1 MALKRF
7 ISVAAQKL
15 NQSLKETDPEFTRIL
30 ELEKQ
35 RQKSSIVLIAS
46 ENFTSTAVLETVG
59 SVMTNKYS
67 EGYPGARYYGGN
79 EFIDMAENL
88 CRDRALQAFRLNPSE
103 WGVNVQPLSGSPC
116 NFYVYTA
123 LLGPHERMMALD
135 LPHGGHL
142 SHGFRTDLRKVSA
155 TSIYFES
162 LPYRVDENTGIVDYD
177 RLEANAKLY
186 RPKLIVG
193 GGSAYSRDFDYER
206 MRKICNEVNAVFMYD
221 MAHTSGIVA
230 ADVGLK
236 DPFKYADIVTTTTH
250 KSLRGPRGAM
260 IFYRKGYKKD
270 KKGQDV
276 LLDFESKIDSAV
288 FPGHQGGPHNHTI
301 SALAVALKLATQP
314 EYKEYQA
321 QVLKN
326 AKSFVKD
333 LQGLGFS
340 IVTGGTDNHLML
352 VDLRNQGIDG
362 ARLERTLE
370 LINIASNKNTIP
382 SDKSALTPS
391 GIRFGTPAMTSRGF
405 IEKDFKVVADFILK
419 AANIAKEVKAQNPN
433 AKLPEFT
440 QELKSHQNLSKYKK
454 EVEDF
459 ASSFPTIGF

>member
-7 ISVAAQKL
+7 ISVASQKL
-15 NQSLKETDPEFTRIL
+15 NLSLKETDPEFIRIL

-35 RQKSSIVLIAS
+35 RQKTSIVLIAS
-46 ENFTSTAVLETVG
+46 ENFTSAAVLEAVG

-88 CRDRALQAFRLNPSE
+88 CRDRALQAYRLNPSE

-162 LPYRVDENTGIVDYD
+162 LPYRVDENTGLVDYD
-177 RLEANAKLY
+177 RLEANAKIY

-301 SALAVALKLATQP
+301 SALAVALKLTMQP

-321 QVLKN
+321 QVLRN
-326 AKSFVKD
+326 AQSFVKD
-333 LQGLGFS
+333 LQGLGFN

-405 IEKDFKVVADFILK
+405 VEKDFKVVADFILK
-419 AANIAKEVKAQNPN
+419 AANIAKEVKNKNPN

-440 QELKSHQNLSKYKK
+440 QELKSHQNISKVKK

-459 ASSFPTIGF
+459 AGSFPTIGF

>member
-1 MALKRF
+1 MAVRRF

-15 NQSLKETDPEFTRIL
+15 NQGLAEADPEFVRIL
-30 ELEKQ
+30 ELEKA
-35 RQKSSIVLIAS
+35 RQKNSVVLIAS
-46 ENFTSTAVLETVG
+46 ENFTSSAVLEALG

-88 CRDRALQAFRLNPSE
+88 CRDRALKTFRLDPAS
-103 WGVNVQPLSGSPC
+103 WGVNVQPLSGSPS

-123 LLGPHERMMALD
+123 ILGPHERMMALD

-162 LPYRVDENTGIVDYD
+162 LPYRLNEATGLIDYEK
-177 RLEANAKLY
+177 LHANAKLF

-193 GGSAYSRDFDYER
+193 GFSAYSRDYDYEK
-206 MRKICNEVNAVFMYD
+206 MRQICDDVGAVFMYD
-221 MAHTSGIVA
+221 MAHTSGLVA
-230 ADVGLK
+230 ADVGLG

-260 IFYRKGYKKD
+260 IFYRKGFKKD

-276 LLDFESKIDSAV
+276 ALDYEAKIDSAV

-301 SALAVALKLATQP
+301 SALAVALKLAMQD
-314 EYKEYQA
+314 EFKEYQR

-326 AKSFVKD
+326 AKSFASD
-333 LQGLGFS
+333 LQALGFN

-362 ARLERTLE
+362 ARLEKTLE
-370 LINIASNKNTIP
+370 AVNIASNKNTIP

-391 GIRFGTPAMTSRGF
+391 GIRFGTPAMTSRGLV
-405 IEKDFKVVADFILK
+405 EKDFNVVARLVK
-419 AANIAKEVKAQNPN
+419 EAAEIAKEVKDLNPN
-433 AKLPEFT
+433 AKIAEFVKGLNGNKKVE
-440 QELKSHQNLSKYKK
+440 QVRK
-454 EVEDF
+454 EVQDF
-459 ASSFPTIGF
+459 ASAFPTIGF

>member
-7 ISVAAQKL
+7 ISVASQKL
-15 NQSLKETDPEFTRIL
+15 NHSLKETDPEFLRIL
-30 ELEKQ
+30 ELEKNRQ
-35 RQKSSIVLIAS
+35 RTSIVLIAS
-46 ENFTSTAVLETVG
+46 ENFTSSAVLETVG

-88 CRDRALQAFRLNPSE
+88 CRDRALKAYRLNPSE

-177 RLEANAKLY
+177 KLEANAKLY

-206 MRKICNEVNAVFMYD
+206 MRKICNDVNAVFMYD

-236 DPFKYADIVTTTTH
+236 DPFAYADIVTTTTH

-260 IFYRKGYKKD
+260 IFYRKGFKKD

-276 LLDFESKIDSAV
+276 ALDFESKIDAAV

-301 SALAVALKLATQP
+301 SALAVALKLAMQP

-333 LQGLGFS
+333 LQSLGFE

-352 VDLRNQGIDG
+352 VDLRNQGLDG
-362 ARLERTLE
+362 AKLERTLE

-382 SDKSALTPS
+382 SDKSALTPN

-405 IEKDFKVVADFILK
+405 VEKDFKVVAEFVLK
-419 AANIAKEVKAQNPN
+419 AAKIAKEVKNSNPT
-433 AKLPEFT
+433 AKLPDFT
-440 QELKSHQNLSKYKK
+440 KELKNHQEVLKVKK
-454 EVEDF
+454 EVEEF
-459 ASSFPTIGF
+459 AGTFPTIGF